1 MLEQNFKKE
10 KGGGEGEGGRRREE
24 GEGGGGEGRGEGRS
38 GKENLM
44 AKNILFIIISPKV
57 FWDLRGYSFL
67 SSPLHYNYEEPYK
80 IQIVNRWKAWV

>member
-57 FWDLRGYSFL
+57 F
-67 SSPLHYNYEEPYK
+67 
-80 IQIVNRWKAWV
+80 